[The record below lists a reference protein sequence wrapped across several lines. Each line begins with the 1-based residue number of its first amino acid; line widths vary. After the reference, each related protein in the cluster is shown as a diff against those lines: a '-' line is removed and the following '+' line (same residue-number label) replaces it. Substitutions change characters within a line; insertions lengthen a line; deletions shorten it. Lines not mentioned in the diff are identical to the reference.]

1 MQIEMRQA
9 TADDINFLWHVF
21 RVSMEDYITQTRG
34 EWNEQREEAQFR
46 NQLDWLTTQ
55 VVHANNLAVGFI
67 MAPIKDGARWIH
79 TICIVPEHQHKGIG
93 TEVLGRVIAHA
104 KEQKMPL
111 YLGVLKV
118 NPYCGYTSG
127 LDLESLRRRSIILRC
142 GSMAIRTHKLQ
153 LAENVQ
159 VGLRAFADFD

>member
-1 MQIEMRQA
+1 MNVEMGQA

-79 TICIVPEHQHKGIG
+79 TICIVPEHQGKGIG
-93 TEVLGRVIAHA
+93 TEVLRRVISQA
-104 KEQKMPL
+104 KEQKMSL
-111 YLGVLKV
+111 YLSVSKV
-118 NPYCGYTSG
+118 NPA
-127 LDLESLRRRSIILRC
+127 RRLYERLGFRVIEET
-142 GSMAIRTHKLQ
+142 THHFKMQFYAALKSE
-153 LAENVQ
+153 AG
-159 VGLRAFADFD
+159 VG